1 KFLNKKLI
9 LHHPT
14 LNKIKK
20 YFQKIKFQMPSV
32 NKKQAYFPENSIIL
46 ENQNGT
52 APGCIIEEQNR
63 IFVVLPGPPREL
75 IPMFENVI
83 NFLKKKIKGPR
94 LYVRQLKCLGLGES
108 AIAEKIKKFLNLT
121 NPYIATYA
129 KQDCILIKIMYRSES
144 EKKAL
149 PAINSFKKK
158 IKKILGNIVFTDDD
172 KNIEDVVAELL
183 ISKNETIAI
192 AESCT
197 GGLVTSKLV
206 NYPGISKVLVEAVVV
221 YSNISKIRRL
231 GVKEKTIIKHGAV
244 SKQTAKEMALG
255 IKNTASADIGI
266 SITGI
271 AGPAGG
277 SKTKPVGLVYFGLA
291 IQNKV
296 FTYKYIFNGNRQTIR
311 QRAALTILNILRLH
325 LLEAN

>member
-1 KFLNKKLI
+1 
-9 LHHPT
+9 
-14 LNKIKK
+14 
-20 YFQKIKFQMPSV
+20 
-32 NKKQAYFPENSIIL
+32 
-46 ENQNGT
+46 
-52 APGCIIEEQNR
+52 
-63 IFVVLPGPPREL
+63 
-75 IPMFENVI
+75 
-83 NFLKKKIKGPR
+83 
-94 LYVRQLKCLGLGES
+94 
-108 AIAEKIKKFLNLT
+108 
-121 NPYIATYA
+121 
-129 KQDCILIKIMYRSES
+129 MYRSES